1 MLPLLLGSGL
11 EDAAFRTKLGE
22 EGIYSAGSLAGFAGK
37 SFRLGH
43 MGNIDKHILV
53 GAMAAVERACLKCG
67 YKIEPGKGLGAL
79 QAGLAKE

>member
-1 MLPLLLGSGL
+1 
-11 EDAAFRTKLGE
+11 
-22 EGIYSAGSLAGFAGK
+22 
-37 SFRLGH
+37 

-67 YKIEPGKGLGAL
+67 YKIEPGKGLGVL